1 MKIPGFSQLLAS
13 FPRPNDRLGYE
24 GTWRERAVKLGL
36 VPIYSDWVISYAV
49 DEEGQV
55 IATEDDEGRGRT
67 GAVTDIRQR
76 HIVLAWASRGFPE
89 LAQLQPLRG
98 PKDPVCPSC
107 KGAGGVAQYPDLI
120 CECGNLGWIPA
131 GSALEHR

>member
-1 MKIPGFSQLLAS
+1 MKIPGFDRLLAS

-24 GTWRERAVKLGL
+24 GTWRERAVKRRL
-36 VPIYSDWVISYAV
+36 VPIFSDWVRSYAV

-55 IATEDDEGRGRT
+55 IVTEDDEGRET
-67 GAVTDIRQR
+67 GLVTNVRQR
-76 HIVLAWASRGFPE
+76 HVILALASRYCPE
-89 LAQLQPLRG
+89 LAPLQPVRN
-98 PKDPVCPSC
+98 PTDPVCPSC

-131 GSALEHR
+131 GSTLALR